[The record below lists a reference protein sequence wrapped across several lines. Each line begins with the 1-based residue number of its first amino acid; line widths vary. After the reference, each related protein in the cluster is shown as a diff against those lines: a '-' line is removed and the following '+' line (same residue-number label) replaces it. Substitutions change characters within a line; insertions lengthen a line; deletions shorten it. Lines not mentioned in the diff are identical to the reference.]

1 MLMKI
6 SAGPAMNACRLINFE
21 RVPLKG
27 NGFDFLHWAELDS
40 SFSPIFGLMKRT
52 LFSSTC
58 VLAIVFLISTSL
70 AQNLSPAPSATI
82 PTTSPAPSPVALKAG
97 RLLDV
102 KTGKIANNVYI
113 LIENHRI
120 KSIGA
125 EAPAGVRVIDLSD
138 AFVMPGMVDCHAH
151 ILGDLSDRSPG
162 SGFRMSSAKKTLW
175 GMKNL
180 KVWLAQ
186 GFTALRD
193 AGEDDLGYG
202 QLALRDAINAGWIAG
217 PRMQSS
223 GNFVSLNGGHGDSE
237 DFIAPDQELPLR
249 PNIADTVDDVAR
261 AVRRDIKYGADWI
274 KLMGTGGVADV
285 TSNFKVQELSEEQMA
300 KAVEIAHRAG
310 KRVMVHAEGTE
321 GIKAAVRA
329 GVDSIEH
336 GTMLDDEGA
345 VLMAKKGTWLVPTLH
360 TFLQGVAEGLANGKD
375 PISLE
380 KEKEIISYQQ
390 PAFTRALQAHLKIA
404 VGIDEEPQY
413 LPKEVEALVKGGM
426 TPLQA
431 LQAATMNGAALLNW
445 SDRIGTIEP
454 GKFADIIAIDGDPTK
469 DINAIEN
476 VVFVMKDGAV
486 FRNDLAPTTSR
497 EPH

>member
-1 MLMKI
+1 
-6 SAGPAMNACRLINFE
+6 
-21 RVPLKG
+21 
-27 NGFDFLHWAELDS
+27 
-40 SFSPIFGLMKRT
+40 MKRT
-52 LFSSTC
+52 LFAIGAIA
-58 VLAIVFLISTSL
+58 LAVSL
-70 AQNLSPAPSATI
+70 LTITPLDAQTPSPSPSA
-82 PTTSPAPSPVALKAG
+82 SPSPIAIRAG

-102 KTGKIANNVYI
+102 KTGKIQKDVFI

-120 KSIGA
+120 KSIGS
-125 EAPAGVRVIDLSD
+125 EAPAGVQVIDLSN

-151 ILGDLSDRSPG
+151 ILGDLADLSP
-162 SGFRMSSAKKTLW
+162 SSSFRMSSAKKTLW

-202 QLALRDAINAGWIAG
+202 QLALRDAINAGWIDG

-223 GNFVSLNGGHGDSE
+223 GNYVSLNGGHGDSE

-249 PNIADTVDDVAR
+249 PNIADTVDGVAK

-274 KLMGTGGVADV
+274 KLMGTGGVADL
-285 TSNFKVQELSEEQMA
+285 TSDFKVQELSEEQMA
-300 KAVEIAHRAG
+300 KAVEVAHRAG

-345 VLMAKKGTWLVPTLH
+345 ALMAKKGTWLVPTLY
-360 TFLQGVAEGLANGKD
+360 TFQHGVELGTTHGQDPVSLAKT
-375 PISLE
+375 
-380 KEKEIISYQQ
+380 KEIVAHQQ

-404 VGIDEEPQY
+404 VGIDDEPQY
-413 LPKEVEALVKGGM
+413 LPKEVEALMRGGM
-426 TPLQA
+426 TALQA

-445 SDRIGTIEP
+445 SDNIGTIEP
-454 GKFADIIAIDGDPTK
+454 GKFADIIAIDGDPIQN
-469 DINAIEN
+469 INAIEK
-476 VVFVMKDGAV
+476 VVFVMKDGV
-486 FRNDLAPTTSR
+486 TFKNDLAPKPAPGM
-497 EPH
+497 EKK

>member
-1 MLMKI
+1 MK
-6 SAGPAMNACRLINFE
+6 
-21 RVPLKG
+21 K
-27 NGFDFLHWAELDS
+27 
-40 SFSPIFGLMKRT
+40 T
-52 LFSSTC
+52 LF
-58 VLAIVFLISTSL
+58 VAGAIALAISLLITTASH
-70 AQNLSPAPSATI
+70 AQTPSPSPSPSPSPTPAP
-82 PTTSPAPSPVALKAG
+82 VAIKAG

-102 KTGKIANNVYI
+102 KTGKIENNVFI
-113 LIENHRI
+113 SIENHRI
-120 KSIGA
+120 KSIGNQ
-125 EAPAGVRVIDLSD
+125 APAGVRVIDLSN

-151 ILGDLSDRSPG
+151 ILGNLADLSPS
-162 SGFRMSSAKKTLW
+162 SSFRMSSAKKTLW

-202 QLALRDAINAGWIAG
+202 QLALRDAINAGWIDG

-237 DFIAPDQELPLR
+237 DFIAPDQELPRR
-249 PNIADTVDDVAR
+249 PNIADTVDDVAK

-274 KLMGTGGVADV
+274 KLMGTGGVLDL
-285 TSNFKVQELSEEQMA
+285 TSDFNVQELSEEQMA
-300 KAVEIAHRAG
+300 KAVEVAHRAG

-345 VLMAKKGTWLVPTLH
+345 ALMAKKGTWLVPTLY
-360 TFLQGVAEGLANGKD
+360 TFQHGVELGTTHGQD
-375 PISLE
+375 PISLA
-380 KEKEIISYQQ
+380 KTKEIVAHQQ

-404 VGIDEEPQY
+404 VGIDDEPQY
-413 LPKEVEALVKGGM
+413 LPKEVEALVRGGM
-426 TPLQA
+426 TTLQA

-454 GKFADIIAIDGDPTK
+454 GKFADIIAIDGDPIQN
-469 DINAIEN
+469 INAIEK
-476 VVFVMKDGAV
+476 VVFVMKDGV
-486 FRNDLAPTTSR
+486 TFKNDLAPKTAPGT
-497 EPH
+497 EKK

>member
-1 MLMKI
+1 
-6 SAGPAMNACRLINFE
+6 
-21 RVPLKG
+21 
-27 NGFDFLHWAELDS
+27 
-40 SFSPIFGLMKRT
+40 MKRT
-52 LFSSTC
+52 LFDIGAIA
-58 VLAIVFLISTSL
+58 LAVSL
-70 AQNLSPAPSATI
+70 LTITPLDAQTPSPSPSPSA
-82 PTTSPAPSPVALKAG
+82 SPSPIAIRAG

-102 KTGKIANNVYI
+102 RTGKIQKDVFI

-120 KSIGA
+120 KSIGS
-125 EAPAGVRVIDLSD
+125 EAPAGVRVIDLSN

-151 ILGDLSDRSPG
+151 ILGDLADLSP
-162 SGFRMSSAKKTLW
+162 SSSFRMSSAKKTLW

-202 QLALRDAINAGWIAG
+202 QLALRDAINAGWIDG

-223 GNFVSLNGGHGDSE
+223 GNYVSLNGGHGDSE

-249 PNIADTVDDVAR
+249 PNIADTVDDVAK

-274 KLMGTGGVADV
+274 KLMGTGGVADL
-285 TSNFKVQELSEEQMA
+285 TSDFKVQELSEEQMA
-300 KAVEIAHRAG
+300 KAVEVAHRAG

-345 VLMAKKGTWLVPTLH
+345 ALMAKKGTWLVPTLY
-360 TFLQGVAEGLANGKD
+360 TFQHGVELGTTHGQDPVSLAKT
-375 PISLE
+375 
-380 KEKEIISYQQ
+380 KEIVAHQQ

-404 VGIDEEPQY
+404 VGIDDEPQY
-413 LPKEVEALVKGGM
+413 LPKEVEALVRGGM
-426 TPLQA
+426 TTLQA

-445 SDRIGTIEP
+445 SDNIGTIEP
-454 GKFADIIAIDGDPTK
+454 GKFADIIAIDGDPIQN
-469 DINAIEN
+469 INAIEK
-476 VVFVMKDGAV
+476 VVFVMKDGV
-486 FRNDLAPTTSR
+486 TFKNDLAPKPAPGM
-497 EPH
+497 EKK

>member
-1 MLMKI
+1 
-6 SAGPAMNACRLINFE
+6 
-21 RVPLKG
+21 
-27 NGFDFLHWAELDS
+27 
-40 SFSPIFGLMKRT
+40 MKRT
-52 LFSSTC
+52 LFAIGAIA
-58 VLAIVFLISTSL
+58 LAVSL
-70 AQNLSPAPSATI
+70 LTITPLHAQTPSPSPSPSA
-82 PTTSPAPSPVALKAG
+82 SPSPIAIRAG

-102 KTGKIANNVYI
+102 KTGKIQKDVFI

-120 KSIGA
+120 KSIGS
-125 EAPAGVRVIDLSD
+125 EAPAGVRVIDLSN

-151 ILGDLSDRSPG
+151 ILGDLADLSP
-162 SGFRMSSAKKTLW
+162 SSSFRMSSAKKTLW

-202 QLALRDAINAGWIAG
+202 QLALRDAINAGWIDG

-223 GNFVSLNGGHGDSE
+223 GNYVSLNGGHGDSE

-249 PNIADTVDDVAR
+249 PNIADTVDDVAK

-274 KLMGTGGVADV
+274 KLMGTGGVADL
-285 TSNFKVQELSEEQMA
+285 TSDFKVQELSEEQMA
-300 KAVEIAHRAG
+300 KAVEVAHRAG

-345 VLMAKKGTWLVPTLH
+345 ALMAKKGTWLVPTLY
-360 TFLQGVAEGLANGKD
+360 TFQHGVELGTTHGQDPVSLAKT
-375 PISLE
+375 
-380 KEKEIISYQQ
+380 KEIVAHQQ

-404 VGIDEEPQY
+404 VGIDDEPQY
-413 LPKEVEALVKGGM
+413 LPKEVEALVRGGM
-426 TPLQA
+426 TTLQA

-445 SDRIGTIEP
+445 SDNIGTIQP
-454 GKFADIIAIDGDPTK
+454 GKFADIIAIDGDPIQN
-469 DINAIEN
+469 INAIEK
-476 VVFVMKDGAV
+476 VVFVMKDGV
-486 FRNDLAPTTSR
+486 TFKNDLAPR
-497 EPH
+497 PAPGMEKK

>member
-1 MLMKI
+1 M
-6 SAGPAMNACRLINFE
+6 P
-21 RVPLKG
+21 
-27 NGFDFLHWAELDS
+27 
-40 SFSPIFGLMKRT
+40 RT
-52 LFSSTC
+52 VAS
-58 VLAIVFLISTSL
+58 
-70 AQNLSPAPSATI
+70 
-82 PTTSPAPSPVALKAG
+82 PSPLLPATPSPPLRRSRLRPVAYLTLKP
-97 RLLDV
+97 
-102 KTGKIANNVYI
+102 GKIANNVFI
-113 LIENHRI
+113 SIENHRI
-120 KSIGA
+120 KSVSA
-125 EAPAGVRVIDLSD
+125 EAPAGVRVIDLSS

-151 ILGDLSDRSPG
+151 ILGDLADLSPA
-162 SGFRMSSAKKTLW
+162 SSFRMSSAKKTLW

-180 KVWLAQ
+180 KVWLTQ

-202 QLALRDAINAGWIAG
+202 QLALRDAINAGWIDG

-249 PNIADTVDDVAR
+249 PNIADTVDDVAK

-274 KLMGTGGVADV
+274 KLMGTGGVLDV
-285 TSNFKVQELSEEQMA
+285 TSDFKVQELSEEQMA
-300 KAVEIAHRAG
+300 KAVEVAHRAG

-345 VLMAKKGTWLVPTLH
+345 ALMAKKGTWLVPTLYAFQH
-360 TFLQGVAEGLANGKD
+360 GVELGTTHGQD
-375 PISLE
+375 PISLA
-380 KEKEIISYQQ
+380 KTKEIVAHQQ

-404 VGIDEEPQY
+404 VGIDDEPQY
-413 LPKEVEALVKGGM
+413 LPREVEALVRGGM

-454 GKFADIIAIDGDPTK
+454 GKFADIIAIDGDPIQ
-469 DINAIEN
+469 DINAIEK
-476 VVFVMKDGAV
+476 VVFVMKDGV
-486 FRNDLAPTTSR
+486 TFKNDLAPKTAPAM
-497 EPH
+497 EKK

>member
-1 MLMKI
+1 
-6 SAGPAMNACRLINFE
+6 
-21 RVPLKG
+21 
-27 NGFDFLHWAELDS
+27 
-40 SFSPIFGLMKRT
+40 MKRT
-52 LFSSTC
+52 LFAIGAIA
-58 VLAIVFLISTSL
+58 LAVSL
-70 AQNLSPAPSATI
+70 LTITPLDAQTPSPSPSPSA
-82 PTTSPAPSPVALKAG
+82 SPSPIAIRAG

-102 KTGKIANNVYI
+102 KTGKIQKDVFI

-120 KSIGA
+120 KSIGS
-125 EAPAGVRVIDLSD
+125 EAPAGVRVIDLSN

-151 ILGDLSDRSPG
+151 ILGDLADLSP
-162 SGFRMSSAKKTLW
+162 SSSFRMSSAKKTLW

-180 KVWLAQ
+180 KVWLAR

-202 QLALRDAINAGWIAG
+202 QLALRDAINAGWIDG

-223 GNFVSLNGGHGDSE
+223 GNYVSLNGGHGDSE

-249 PNIADTVDDVAR
+249 PNIADTVDGVAK

-274 KLMGTGGVADV
+274 KLMGTGGVADL
-285 TSNFKVQELSEEQMA
+285 TSDFKVQELSEEQMA
-300 KAVEIAHRAG
+300 KAVEVAHRAG

-345 VLMAKKGTWLVPTLH
+345 ALMAKKGTWLVPTLY
-360 TFLQGVAEGLANGKD
+360 TFQHGVELGTTHGQD
-375 PISLE
+375 PVSLE
-380 KEKEIISYQQ
+380 KTKEIVAHQQ

-404 VGIDEEPQY
+404 VGIDDEPQY
-413 LPKEVEALVKGGM
+413 LPKEVEALVRGGM
-426 TPLQA
+426 TTLQA

-445 SDRIGTIEP
+445 SDNIGTIEP
-454 GKFADIIAIDGDPTK
+454 GKFADIIAIDGDPIQN
-469 DINAIEN
+469 INAIEK
-476 VVFVMKDGAV
+476 VVFVMKDGV
-486 FRNDLAPTTSR
+486 TFKNDLAPKPAPGM
-497 EPH
+497 EKK

>member
-1 MLMKI
+1 
-6 SAGPAMNACRLINFE
+6 
-21 RVPLKG
+21 
-27 NGFDFLHWAELDS
+27 
-40 SFSPIFGLMKRT
+40 MKRT
-52 LFSSTC
+52 LFAAGVVS
-58 VLAIVFLISTSL
+58 VLNVAVSF
-70 AQNLSPAPSATI
+70 AQTAS
-82 PTTSPAPSPVALKAG
+82 PSPSPTPSPWPIAIKAG

-102 KTGKIANNVYI
+102 KTGKIEKDVYI
-113 LIENHRI
+113 SIENHRI
-120 KSIGA
+120 KSIGND
-125 EAPAGVRVIDLSD
+125 APAGVRVIDLSN

-151 ILGDLSDRSPG
+151 ILGDLSDLSPG

-180 KVWLAQ
+180 KVWLGQ

-202 QLALRDAINAGWIAG
+202 QLALRDAINAGWIDG

-237 DFIAPDQELPLR
+237 DFIAPDQELPRR

-261 AVRRDIKYGADWI
+261 AARRDIKYGADWI
-274 KLMGTGGVADV
+274 KLMGTGGVLDV
-285 TSNFKVQELSEEQMA
+285 TSNFRVQELSEEQMA
-300 KAVEIAHRAG
+300 KAVEVAHRAG

-345 VLMAKKGTWLVPTLH
+345 ALMAQKGTWLVPTLY
-360 TFLQGVAEGLANGKD
+360 TFQHGVELGLSHGQD
-375 PISLE
+375 PISLA
-380 KEKEIISYQQ
+380 KEKEIIAYQQ
-390 PAFTRALQAHLKIA
+390 PAFTRALKAHLKIA
-404 VGIDEEPQY
+404 VGIDDEPQY

-454 GKFADIIAIDGDPTK
+454 GKFADIIAIDGDPIQN
-469 DINAIEN
+469 INAIEK
-476 VVFVMKDGAV
+476 VVFVMKDGSV
-486 FRNDLAPTTSR
+486 FKNDLAPKS
-497 EPH
+497 EDGK